1 MQYAAANPGEIDILF
16 ELIWIFLQPTLVDF
30 SFIARFVEKTVAH
43 VLTVGREREPV
54 LHHHQ
59 LHRASNRK

>member
-16 ELIWIFLQPTLVDF
+16 WIFLQPTSVEF